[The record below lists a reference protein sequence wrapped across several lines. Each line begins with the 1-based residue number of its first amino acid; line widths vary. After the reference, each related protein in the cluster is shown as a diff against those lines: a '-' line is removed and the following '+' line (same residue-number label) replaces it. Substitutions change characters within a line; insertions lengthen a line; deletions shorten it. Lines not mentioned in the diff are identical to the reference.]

1 MQSRWTCTPEPL
13 PGGCGWRYAPAQDG
27 RPLTWADMLDGWADD
42 ADHRTTFDRWLADA
56 PPAGYRW
63 ETTPVT
69 ATTTGRP
76 FEFVLL
82 AAAGFVARPANTP
95 ERQQML
101 AGLPPGRIVSH
112 PEGDHLSYLFADPL
126 DCRCL
131 YVGGPQEWTRYQQ
144 TLQQQRIANAQVEAA
159 QLNYGAFGWGP
170 WGGGFGPGFY

>member
-1 MQSRWTCTPEPL
+1 MSHRPL
-13 PGGCGWRYAPAQDG
+13 PRTAIACLAVLALAGC
-27 RPLTWADMLDGWADD
+27 
-42 ADHRTTFDRWLADA
+42 
-56 PPAGYRW
+56 
-63 ETTPVT
+63 
-69 ATTTGRP
+69 ATQQQILEGQ
-76 FEFVLL
+76 EGML

>member
-1 MQSRWTCTPEPL
+1 MSHRPPSRTALACLAVLALAGCATPQQILE
-13 PGGCGWRYAPAQDG
+13 GQEG
-27 RPLTWADMLDGWADD
+27 M
-42 ADHRTTFDRWLADA
+42 
-56 PPAGYRW
+56 
-63 ETTPVT
+63 
-69 ATTTGRP
+69 
-76 FEFVLL
+76 L

-126 DCRCL
+126 ACQCL

-144 TLQQQRIANAQVEAA
+144 TLQQQRIAEAQVEAA